1 MQTINITDLEQGTI
15 TDSGNAE
22 NTTRIRTAGYIR
34 ANPSSSVTLSATSF
48 AGKAIQVALVG
59 YESNTTNNYLFDL
72 YWYDSPH
79 TFDISNYVNTRYL
92 RAICKYKD
100 GAKITPEQVSE
111 CTIEIEYQW
120 YIDGNGD
127 LRCQNMPYAPSNPLT
142 SPYPSSLWRVS
153 EDALTHEIYPEVPE
167 KAVTKPYPKAL
178 WRIDYISPNMPYH
191 ALMPNIKGINMW
203 SLPRENVIRVY
214 DYREPQDGFKHNGLA
229 ILAPS
234 ECTSYHELN
243 GRWDVELT
251 HPIDDWGRWKTI
263 LPQNVLKISGQLFR
277 IDEHTSVSGTSG
289 IYIKVHA
296 KHISYDLA
304 DEYIKSYTGENLNG
318 MEFIRAMFGACLFN
332 EDSSYD
338 KYNFYYNSDIESHT
352 GQVEIKSK
360 SLLNTLIGGDDCLI
374 NYLGGELYRDN
385 FYFSINQRM
394 EGAKDNAFALKY
406 GFDMVGITQK
416 IDYSE
421 LTTWMEADDNCGNWF
436 ATSYVGDIY
445 PIHHHIHTYRHFNYS
460 NTDVPDSMGRLARDT
475 QDIFGQLYK
484 PKVSYE
490 VNIASLRNEPKYSGF
505 LDLQNYRL
513 GDKGTIEC
521 DLLDIKT
528 TQEII
533 AVEKD
538 ELTGDIKKI
547 KLGNEVS
554 SLIRPAYKAN
564 TVSKGNSP
572 AESAMQK
579 QLDELSFREYI
590 HFPIV
595 SADGEYLTTKDNE
608 YLIYEG

>member
-1 MQTINITDLEQGTI
+1 MIPTNKVTISFEKATEKNIRFALSGYTDPKPNSENLI
-15 TDSGNAE
+15 CDYYWYTDNPKTFDLSGRFKAKYWVVVFQNSDGSK
-22 NTTRIRTAGYIR
+22 IS
-34 ANPSSSVTLSATSF
+34 PSDMASVTVTVENL
-48 AGKAIQVALVG
+48 
-59 YESNTTNNYLFDL
+59 
-72 YWYDSPH
+72 
-79 TFDISNYVNTRYL
+79 
-92 RAICKYKD
+92 
-100 GAKITPEQVSE
+100 
-111 CTIEIEYQW
+111 W

-127 LRCQNMPYAPSNPLT
+127 LRCQNMPYAPPSPLT
-142 SPYPSSLWRVS
+142 SPYPSALWRVS
-153 EDALTHEIYPEVPE
+153 EDVLTHETYPKAPE
-167 KAVTKPYPKAL
+167 KTVSKPYPKAL
-178 WRIDYISPNMPYH
+178 WRIDYLSPNMPYH
-191 ALMPNIKGINMW
+191 ALMPNIRGINMW
-203 SLPRENVIRVY
+203 SLRRENVIRVY
-214 DYREPQDGFKHNGLA
+214 DYRESQDGFKHNGLA

-251 HPIDDWGRWKTI
+251 HPIDEWGRWKTI
-263 LPQNVLKISGQLFR
+263 LPQNVLKINDQLFR

-289 IYIKVHA
+289 IYIRVHA

-304 DEYIKSYTGENLNG
+304 DEYIKSYSGENLNG

-338 KYNFYYNSDIESHT
+338 KYNFYYNSDIESRT
-352 GQVEIKSK
+352 GQVEISSK

-394 EGAKDNAFALKY
+394 EGAEDNAFALKY

-421 LTTWMEADDNCGNWF
+421 FATWMEADDNCGNWF
-436 ATSYVGDIY
+436 AVSYVGGIY

-460 NTDVPDSMGRLARDT
+460 NTDVSDSMGRLARDT
-475 QDIFGQLYK
+475 QDIFGQLYV

-490 VNIASLRNEPKYSGF
+490 VNIASLKNEPKYSGF

-521 DLLDIKT
+521 DLLDIRT

-547 KLGNEVS
+547 KLGNEVH
-554 SLIRPAYKAN
+554 SLIRPAYKAD
-564 TVSKGNSP
+564 TVSKGNSS
-572 AESAMQK
+572 AVTAMQK

-590 HFPIV
+590 QFPIV
-595 SADGEYLTTKDNE
+595 TADGECLTTKDNE
-608 YLIYEG
+608 YLIYKG